1 MRIVSMVPSWT
12 ETLLRAGIP
21 VVGRTRYCIH
31 PVELVREIPVVG
43 GTKEANWDVIADLEA
58 DFVLL
63 DKEENP
69 LEMAEE
75 CPLKYIATH
84 VHSLEALRFELNRLG
99 ELFSNDMLK
108 TWSNQLQLI
117 LDRGPLHWEEESIPG
132 LLEWVIS
139 PMNAGPREVVYVIWK
154 KPWMAVSRDT
164 FIGSVLKQLGATVAQ
179 FPDDEK
185 YPVIEI
191 SEYPGALILF
201 PSEPYPFHKKIEEL
215 RSEGLTGAVVNGESY
230 SWFGVRSLEF
240 LRKCYGM

>member
-31 PVELVREIPVVG
+31 PVELVRDIPVVG
-43 GTKEANWDVIADLEA
+43 GTKEVQWDLVQDLEA
-58 DFVLL
+58 DLVLL

-75 CPLKYIATH
+75 CPLEYLATH
-84 VHSLEALRFELNRLG
+84 VHSLESLHFELERLSQ
-99 ELFSNDMLK
+99 FFKNDMLK
-108 TWSNQLQLI
+108 MWAQQLQGI
-117 LDRGPLHWEEESIPG
+117 LERGPLHWEEESIPG
-132 LLEWVIS
+132 LLEWSIS
-139 PMNAGPREVVYVIWK
+139 PLPPGPRPVLYVIWR
-154 KPWMAVSRDT
+154 KPWMAVSGET
-164 FIGSVLKQLGATVAQ
+164 FIGSMLKQLGAEVAIL
-179 FPDDEK
+179 PEDEK

-191 SEYPGALILF
+191 ENYREALILF

-215 RSEGLTGAVVNGESY
+215 RQEGLVGAIVNGESY

>member
-1 MRIVSMVPSWT
+1 MVPSWT

-31 PVELVREIPVVG
+31 PTELVRDIPVVG
-43 GTKEANWDVIADLEA
+43 GTKEAQWDVIRDLEA
-58 DFVLL
+58 DLVLL

-75 CPLKYIATH
+75 CPLPYVATH
-84 VHSLEALRFELNRLG
+84 VHSLESLHQEFLNLG
-99 ELFSNDMLK
+99 ERFKNEMLM
-108 TWSNQLQLI
+108 TWAAQLKAI

-132 LLEWVIS
+132 LLEWVIA
-139 PMNAGPREVVYVIWK
+139 PVTPGPRPVLYVIWK
-154 KPWMAVSRDT
+154 KPWMAVSSET
-164 FIGSVLKQLGATVAQ
+164 YIGSVLKQLGAEVSIL
-179 FPDDEK
+179 PDDEK

-191 SEYPGALILF
+191 EEFKESLILF
-201 PSEPYPFHKKIEEL
+201 PSEPFPFHKKIEEL
-215 RSEGLTGAVVNGESY
+215 RSEGLIGAVVNGESY